1 MNKLTAEQINH
12 IDYVLKNDY
21 SFEHFDDLRIELL
34 DHMASDVELLMQN
47 ENLSFEEALPNVL
60 HKWEDEICWD
70 RKSKYNSV
78 PKMVSKLWKK
88 LDWKYNYSILPLTA
102 ILCFGSIPY
111 RKEEWMTYAMY
122 VVGLVGIILG
132 GYLLNLFSKNKFNT
146 VLSMYAEDQIKI
158 YEGILVLA
166 LVVNIGI
173 NYSDG
178 DVLSRPALFVIIH
191 TTVVFVMRTIIMR
204 KNIKIENQLLKVI

>member
-1 MNKLTAEQINH
+1 MQLTTDQINH
-12 IDYVLKNDY
+12 IDYVLRNDY
-21 SFEHFDDLRIELL
+21 SFEYFDDLRVELL
-34 DHMASDVELLMQN
+34 DHIASDVETLM
-47 ENLSFEEALPNVL
+47 ENNSISFEEALPVVL
-60 HKWEDEICWD
+60 YKWNDEISWD
-70 RKSKYNSV
+70 RNSKYNRV

-88 LDWKYNYSILPLTA
+88 LDWKYNYCIIPLTA

-122 VVGLVGIILG
+122 VVGFVGIILG
-132 GYLLNLFSKNKFNT
+132 GYLLNLFNKNKFNT